1 MSRNNTNISYN
12 ELRELGYYVP
22 EEAARTNFTVWSDGE
37 VAGYVDQYV
46 GHFCTQLEEQD
57 MHYLNQ
63 VWELEFFD
71 I

>member
-1 MSRNNTNISYN
+1 MSRNNTTISYT
-12 ELRELGYYVP
+12 ELRDLGYYVP

-37 VAGYVDQYV
+37 VSGFVDHVY
-46 GHFCTQLEEQD
+46 GHFTVQLEEED

-63 VWELEFFD
+63 VWGLDFFD